1 MMNKGL
7 ETIEAAWL
15 FNIRKEKISAIIH
28 PQSIVHGIV
37 KFRDQSVITHMAP
50 TDMKVPISQVL
61 AWPKRLN
68 IKLKEIDFT
77 KIENLE
83 FKEIDIVQ
91 FPCFGLA
98 YQLIDEHPCYSIALN
113 AANEIAVNLY
123 LNYKLDFG
131 NIYTLVA
138 KTIERI
144 EINELN
150 DYQSII
156 DYDNYARNI
165 AEFVKL

>member
-1 MMNKGL
+1 MYN
-7 ETIEAAWL
+7 
-15 FNIRKEKISAIIH
+15 RIH
-28 PQSIVHGIV
+28 IQ
-37 KFRDQSVITHMAP
+37 T
-50 TDMKVPISQVL
+50 
-61 AWPKRLN
+61 N
-68 IKLKEIDFT
+68 KLKEIDFT

-98 YQLIDEHPCYSIALN
+98 YELIDEHPCYSIALN

-123 LNYKLDFG
+123 FNYKLDFG

-165 AEFVKL
+165 AESIKL

>member
-1 MMNKGL
+1 MN
-7 ETIEAAWL
+7 
-15 FNIRKEKISAIIH
+15 
-28 PQSIVHGIV
+28 
-37 KFRDQSVITHMAP
+37 
-50 TDMKVPISQVL
+50 
-61 AWPKRLN
+61 
-68 IKLKEIDFT
+68 EIDFN
-77 KIENLE
+77 KIGNLE
-83 FKEIDIVQ
+83 FKEIDIFQ

-113 AANEIAVNLY
+113 AANEIAVNFY
-123 LNYKLDFG
+123 LNNKLDFG

-138 KTIERI
+138 KTIEKI

-165 AEFVKL
+165 AKSVII